1 MSGQSRRTLF
11 VVLCML
17 GMLSLVLNVSETVR
31 AQGTGPNLL
40 VNGDFEKDPGVAWPY
55 EMGIPEVQVAPGWH
69 AYWLDSPPA
78 GTIIAEHCREN
89 AADTGCYWARPEFRG
104 LIASDFAYRVH
115 GGNLSQKYFT
125 FGRQHE
131 AGLYQQVSG
140 ITPGSL
146 LRFQIYME
154 TWSCLAGDQWNV
166 CPTGEKSNKPAYMHT
181 KVGIDPTGGTNPWA
195 GTVVWA
201 PELDAIDAWTLFTV
215 EATAQNST
223 VTVFTHSRVEW
234 YDRWGRLHNDVYIDD
249 GSLVVVGAGAAVQP
263 TAAPTLAASTPSAAA
278 TPAASPTPKS
288 TQIGRASCRERV

>member
-1 MSGQSRRTLF
+1 
-11 VVLCML
+11 ML

-40 VNGDFEKDPGVAWPY
+40 VNGDFEKRSRGSVALRN
-55 EMGIPEVQVAPGWH
+55 GDSGGSGGPGWH

-195 GTVVWA
+195 G
-201 PELDAIDAWTLFTV
+201 
-215 EATAQNST
+215 
-223 VTVFTHSRVEW
+223 
-234 YDRWGRLHNDVYIDD
+234 RWCGRLSWMRSMP
-249 GSLVVVGAGAAVQP
+249 GLFSLLRRRRR
-263 TAAPTLAASTPSAAA
+263 TA
-278 TPAASPTPKS
+278 
-288 TQIGRASCRERV
+288 R